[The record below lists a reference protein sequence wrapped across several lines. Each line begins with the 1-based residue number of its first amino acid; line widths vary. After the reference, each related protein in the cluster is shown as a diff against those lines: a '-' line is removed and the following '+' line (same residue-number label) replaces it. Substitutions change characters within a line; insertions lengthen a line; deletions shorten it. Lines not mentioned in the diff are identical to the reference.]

1 MNIMSLLIGEAA
13 MPKRSEDYFEQKRY
27 KILDAAYE
35 VCMKKPMHE
44 VSMRDVI
51 TESGLSQGGIYRYF
65 SNLDDILIA
74 LINWKSANCDVKIL
88 VNSAILSDD
97 IPEKIIGKLF
107 GVWENAILDHLV
119 GVGKIFYETC
129 QLYVNDQERLI
140 RFVSENRISTEEAY
154 LKEKFIC
161 FISQKISEGYFNP
174 KLPIQ
179 DILSFLVTSFD
190 GIVRDLI
197 LIRHYPISNS
207 PLLEKSRLVISL
219 CSALVLLL
227 GGNEKLI
234 Y

>member
-1 MNIMSLLIGEAA
+1 
-13 MPKRSEDYFEQKRY
+13 MPKRSEDYFEQKRH
-27 KILDAAYE
+27 KILDAAYK

-44 VSMRDVI
+44 VSMRDII

-65 SNLDDILIA
+65 SNLDDILIE
-74 LINWKSANCDVKIL
+74 LINWKSVNCDVKTL
-88 VNSAILSDD
+88 VDTAILSEE

-107 GVWENAILDHLV
+107 TVWENAILDNLV

-129 QLYVNDQERLI
+129 QLYVNHQDRFI
-140 RFVSENRISTEEAY
+140 RFVSENRISSEEAY

-161 FISQKISEGYFNP
+161 FITQKISEGYFKP
-174 KLPIQ
+174 KLPMQ
-179 DILSFLVTSFD
+179 DILSFLITSFD

-207 PLLEKSRLVISL
+207 PLFEKNKLVISL

-227 GGNEKLI
+227 GGDEKLI

>member
-1 MNIMSLLIGEAA
+1 MSE
-13 MPKRSEDYFEQKRY
+13 RYFEQKRH
-27 KILDAAYE
+27 KILDAAFE

-65 SNLDDILIA
+65 SNLDEILIE
-74 LINWKSANCDVKIL
+74 LINWKSVKCDVKTL
-88 VNSAILSDD
+88 VDSAILSDN
-97 IPEKIIGKLF
+97 IPEKVISELF
-107 GVWENAILDHLV
+107 GIWENAILDNLV

-129 QLYVNDQERLI
+129 ELYINDQERFM
-140 RFVSENRISTEEAY
+140 RFVSENHISLEEGY

-161 FISQKISEGYFNP
+161 FVSQKLSEGYFIP
-174 KLPIQ
+174 KLPIE
-179 DILSFLVTSFD
+179 DLMSFLITSFD

-197 LIRHYPISNS
+197 LIRYYPTNNS
-207 PLLEKSRLVISL
+207 PLLNKNRLVISL
-219 CSALVLLL
+219 CTALVLLL